1 VKRFPI
7 DTIKVDR
14 SFVRDLPDNQEDRA
28 ITDAVI
34 TMGKSLKMTIVAEG
48 VETQGQVEAIVVAE
62 VLARRSQKTRSLN
75 GTR

>member
-1 VKRFPI
+1 MKRFPI